1 MQVPRKTA
9 STGAAKP
16 DIRGAGA
23 AGKGLS
29 TGTMS
34 TSSAK
39 EVAAAQALCYKKCV
53 TREPSRLWAA
63 SPQPHVP
70 MTANS
75 VEKHILSIVCSV
87 FDAYSV
93 VLFLPDEEG
102 EAHHLAAAFSLGE
115 RIASNAS
122 VLPGKGLVG
131 WIVRNRQ
138 PLLVPNFDQRQSNLG
153 YYTGGEEANIKAFM
167 GCPVPT
173 GGALC
178 VDSKRQYSFSDKDHK
193 ILQMFAELISR
204 QQGSTGRQ
212 ELAGDIPRYFAELSV
227 IQDLRFRY
235 KRWPQFLQN
244 YLRIMVE
251 ATGFDYCAFASVDE
265 PGETYCVESESARLL
280 LTGEEP
286 LILPMGS
293 GITGWVFRN
302 DQPVIAEG
310 VEGAP
315 ATVLFGKLPD
325 MPDFQAAICMP
336 VMVNKSTRGVLCLAH
351 TNPRQID
358 ESLRSFVRQSV
369 DHLAL
374 FLENL
379 YLKMRFRTMLP
390 RARVHNDGP
399 QAYDPD
405 TAPIPPTKEY

>member
-1 MQVPRKTA
+1 MLQEVCL
-9 STGAAKP
+9 S
-16 DIRGAGA
+16 DI
-23 AGKGLS
+23 
-29 TGTMS
+29 
-34 TSSAK
+34 
-39 EVAAAQALCYKKCV
+39 Y
-53 TREPSRLWAA
+53 AA
-63 SPQPHVP
+63 SPLHHKTRII
-70 MTANS
+70 MTENTL
-75 VEKHILSIVCSV
+75 EKHILSIVCSV

-102 EAHHLAAAFSLGE
+102 ELHHLAASFSLGDK
-115 RIASNAS
+115 IGGNAT

-153 YYTGGEEANIKAFM
+153 YYSGGEEASIKAFM

-193 ILQMFAELISR
+193 ILQMFAELVAR
-204 QQGSTGRQ
+204 QQGSRGRQ
-212 ELAGDIPRYFAELSV
+212 DFAGDIPRYFVELGV

-251 ATGFDYCAFASVDE
+251 ATGFDYCAFASVDT
-265 PGETYCVESESARLL
+265 PGETYCVEAESARLL
-280 LTGEEP
+280 LDGQEEP

-302 DQPVIAEG
+302 DQPVMAEG

-315 ATVLFGKLPD
+315 SAVLFGKLPD

-336 VMVNKSTRGVLCLAH
+336 VMINKSTRGVLCLAH
-351 TNPRQID
+351 TQPRQID
-358 ESLRSFVRQSV
+358 ESMRSFVRQAV

-379 YLKMRFRTMLP
+379 YLKVRLRGMLP
-390 RARVHNDGP
+390 KARVHSNGP

-405 TAPIPPTKEY
+405 NAPMPPEKEY

>member
-1 MQVPRKTA
+1 
-9 STGAAKP
+9 
-16 DIRGAGA
+16 
-23 AGKGLS
+23 
-29 TGTMS
+29 
-34 TSSAK
+34 
-39 EVAAAQALCYKKCV
+39 
-53 TREPSRLWAA
+53 
-63 SPQPHVP
+63 
-70 MTANS
+70 MTENTL
-75 VEKHILSIVCSV
+75 EKHILSIVCSV

-102 EAHHLAAAFSLGE
+102 ELHHLAASFSLGDKVGGN
-115 RIASNAS
+115 ST

-153 YYTGGEEANIKAFM
+153 YYSGGEEANIKAFM

-193 ILQMFAELISR
+193 ILQMFAELVAR
-204 QQGSTGRQ
+204 QQGSRGRQ
-212 ELAGDIPRYFAELSV
+212 ELAGDIPRYFVELGV

-251 ATGFDYCAFASVDE
+251 ATGFDYCAFASVVT
-265 PGETYCVESESARLL
+265 PGETYCVEAESVRLL
-280 LTGEEP
+280 LDGQEP

-302 DQPVIAEG
+302 DQPVMAEG

-315 ATVLFGKLPD
+315 SAVLFGKLPD

-351 TNPRQID
+351 TQPRQID
-358 ESLRSFVRQSV
+358 ESMRSFVRQAV

-379 YLKMRFRTMLP
+379 YLKVRLRGMLP
-390 RARVHNDGP
+390 KARVHSDGP

-405 TAPIPPTKEY
+405 SAPMPPEKEY

>member
-1 MQVPRKTA
+1 MAVQKKLRRRMRFATRNALPKSRH
-9 STGAAKP
+9 
-16 DIRGAGA
+16 AG
-23 AGKGLS
+23 G
-29 TGTMS
+29 
-34 TSSAK
+34 
-39 EVAAAQALCYKKCV
+39 
-53 TREPSRLWAA
+53 RPHH
-63 SPQPHVP
+63 QPHVP

-102 EAHHLAAAFSLGE
+102 EAHHLSAAFSLGE
-115 RIASNAS
+115 KITPNAS

-153 YYTGGEEANIKAFM
+153 YYSGGEEANIKAFM

-204 QQGSTGRQ
+204 QQGSAGRQ

-310 VEGAP
+310 IEGAP
-315 ATVLFGKLPD
+315 AAVLFGKLPD

-351 TNPRQID
+351 TSPRQID

-379 YLKMRFRTMLP
+379 YLKMRLRTMLP
-390 RARVHNDGP
+390 RARVHSEGP

-405 TAPIPPTKEY
+405 TAPVPPSSKEY

>member
-1 MQVPRKTA
+1 
-9 STGAAKP
+9 
-16 DIRGAGA
+16 
-23 AGKGLS
+23 
-29 TGTMS
+29 
-34 TSSAK
+34 
-39 EVAAAQALCYKKCV
+39 
-53 TREPSRLWAA
+53 
-63 SPQPHVP
+63 

-75 VEKHILSIVCSV
+75 LEKHILSIVCSV
-87 FDAYSV
+87 FDAYSA

-102 EAHHLAAAFSLGE
+102 EAHYLSAAFSLGDK
-115 RIASNAS
+115 ISPDVS
-122 VLPGKGLVG
+122 ILPGRGLVG
-131 WIVRNRQ
+131 WIIRNRQ

-153 YYTGGEEANIKAFM
+153 YYADGEEASIKAFM

-193 ILQMFAELISR
+193 ILQLFAELISR
-204 QQGSTGRQ
+204 QQGSRGRQ
-212 ELAGDIPRYFAELSV
+212 ELAGDIPRYFAELGV

-244 YLRIMVE
+244 YLRTMAD
-251 ATGFDYCAFASVDE
+251 ATGFDYCAFASVDA
-265 PGETYCVESESARLL
+265 PGETYCVECESARLL
-280 LTGEEP
+280 LMDGEP

-302 DQPVIAEG
+302 DQPVVAEG

-315 ATVLFGKLPD
+315 ASVLFGKLPD
-325 MPDFQAAICMP
+325 MPDFQAAMCMP
-336 VMVNKSTRGVLCLAH
+336 VMVKKCTRGVLCLAH
-351 TNPRQID
+351 TSPRQID
-358 ESLRSFVRQSV
+358 ESMRSFVRQAV

-379 YLKMRFRTMLP
+379 YLKTRLRTMLP
-390 RARVHNDGP
+390 KAQVHSDGP

-405 TAPIPPTKEY
+405 TAPMPPRKEL